1 MKGDLLVHDVYGP
14 VYFETMTVQGA
25 SIVRVF
31 AVDQAIFHTTKQ
43 HLRCATAHERELV
56 FAQLSVPLQYGEGVL
71 VDGIPDMLCLA
82 HGYTETGT
90 VTVVLFTSEM
100 VEPVE
105 KHFVAAHLVQVSARH
120 YPAIQCCVLS
130 AAIQCCVL
138 SVCVPVRVLPCHRQ
152 AVSR

>member
-1 MKGDLLVHDVYGP
+1 M
-14 VYFETMTVQGA
+14 
-25 SIVRVF
+25 
-31 AVDQAIFHTTKQ
+31 
-43 HLRCATAHERELV
+43 
-56 FAQLSVPLQYGEGVL
+56 L
-71 VDGIPDMLCLA
+71 VDGIPDTLCLA

-90 VTVVLFTSEM
+90 VIVVLFTSEM

-138 SVCVPVRVLPCHRQ
+138 SVCVPVRVLPCAASTGRLPQ
-152 AVSR
+152 TREGATCGVRTRANIAINGRAFAFDG